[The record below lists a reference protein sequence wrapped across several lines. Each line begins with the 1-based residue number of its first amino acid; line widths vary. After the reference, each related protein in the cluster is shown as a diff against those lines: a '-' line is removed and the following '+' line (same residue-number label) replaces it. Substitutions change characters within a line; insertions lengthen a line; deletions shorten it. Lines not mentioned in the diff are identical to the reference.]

1 MKNDDDSLQTQE
13 TSIEWQRTID
23 REFQALDIDADG
35 YVSIADMQSVLK
47 NFSHIYDSNEI
58 MLRIFEEL
66 DHNRDQRI
74 SREEFQ
80 VYKTILLD
88 HEKCFHR
95 TTFEEKLDSIFAL
108 FDRNQDNYISR
119 HEIRETMHNLGE
131 QIDDDLLEE
140 MMQTADTNHDGRISR
155 DEFKRLLL
163 QLHASK

>member
-1 MKNDDDSLQTQE
+1 
-13 TSIEWQRTID
+13 
-23 REFQALDIDADG
+23 
-35 YVSIADMQSVLK
+35 
-47 NFSHIYDSNEI
+47 

-80 VYKTILLD
+80 VYKTILLA

-95 TTFEEKLDSIFAL
+95 ATFEEKLDSIFVL

-131 QIDDDLLEE
+131 HIDDDLLEE

-163 QLHASK
+163 QLHANK